1 MNDTMNIYVD
11 LITKGIKALNDYFQ
25 KEIYK
30 FEITDDEYKIYKN
43 GKLDYTGNA
52 KSGFDFIYGETYI
65 ASEYSKESKN
75 V

>member
-1 MNDTMNIYVD
+1 MNIYVD

-25 KEIYK
+25 
-30 FEITDDEYKIYKN
+30 
-43 GKLDYTGNA
+43 
-52 KSGFDFIYGETYI
+52 FDFIYAETYI